1 MSPKRSA
8 FSPCSDKRGYSPV
21 TKFSYN
27 KQSLSSLHLFKAP
40 IIFSPMAKPTMKAPA
55 RPSPV
60 APRKRSAHDRAEV
73 TESMED
79 YLECIFDL
87 ESTKGYACVSDVA
100 EALRLNRAST
110 SIMVKRL
117 GQLGFL
123 RYEPYRGFAL
133 TAEGIRVAEKIRKRH
148 AMLAELFQ
156 LMGLDQRDHLS
167 DIEGLEHHLSERA
180 FRRFAE
186 LAAHLR
192 QHPFS
197 RPAAPNRSLPS

>member
-1 MSPKRSA
+1 MPRA
-8 FSPCSDKRGYSPV
+8 AAL
-21 TKFSYN
+21 N
-27 KQSLSSLHLFKAP
+27 AP
-40 IIFSPMAKPTMKAPA
+40 PA
-55 RPSPV
+55 
-60 APRKRSAHDRAEV
+60 APRKRSAHDRAAV

-100 EALRLNRAST
+100 ETLQLNRAST

-117 GQLGFL
+117 GKLGFL

-133 TAEGIRVAEKIRKRH
+133 TVDGRRVAERIRKRH
-148 AMLAELFQ
+148 AMLTDLFA
-156 LMGLDQRDHLS
+156 LIGLEYQEHLS

-180 FRRFAE
+180 FRRFAD

-192 QHPFS
+192 AHPLP
-197 RPAAPNRSLPS
+197 RRAAGRRSASLTT

>member
-1 MSPKRSA
+1 MARSTAKTSPRPA
-8 FSPCSDKRGYSPV
+8 PV
-21 TKFSYN
+21 T
-27 KQSLSSLHLFKAP
+27 
-40 IIFSPMAKPTMKAPA
+40 
-55 RPSPV
+55 
-60 APRKRSAHDRAEV
+60 PRKRSAHDRAGV

-117 GQLGFL
+117 GKLGFL

-133 TAEGIRVAEKIRKRH
+133 TPEGSRVAEKIRKRH
-148 AMLAELFQ
+148 AMLTDLFE
-156 LMGLDQRDHLS
+156 LMGLDQREHLS
-167 DIEGLEHHLSERA
+167 DIEGIEHHLSERA

-186 LAAHLR
+186 LSAHLR
-192 QHPFS
+192 QNPFTRAKAPQRS
-197 RPAAPNRSLPS
+197 SARPS

>member
-1 MSPKRSA
+1 MPRLSA
-8 FSPCSDKRGYSPV
+8 KIPV
-21 TKFSYN
+21 
-27 KQSLSSLHLFKAP
+27 
-40 IIFSPMAKPTMKAPA
+40 
-55 RPSPV
+55 PSG
-60 APRKRSAHDRAEV
+60 AENLRKRSAHDRAAV

-87 ESTKGYACVSDVA
+87 ENTKGYACVSDVA

-117 GQLGFL
+117 GKLGFL

-133 TAEGIRVAEKIRKRH
+133 TPEGTRVAEKIRKRH
-148 AMLAELFQ
+148 AMLADLFQ
-156 LMGLDQRDHLS
+156 LMGLDHRDHLS
-167 DIEGLEHHLSERA
+167 DIEGIEHHLSERA

-192 QHPFS
+192 RHPFPRHGAS
-197 RPAAPNRSLPS
+197 PRSSATT

>member
-1 MSPKRSA
+1 MVRTNAKSSPASTPE
-8 FSPCSDKRGYSPV
+8 S
-21 TKFSYN
+21 
-27 KQSLSSLHLFKAP
+27 
-40 IIFSPMAKPTMKAPA
+40 
-55 RPSPV
+55 
-60 APRKRSAHDRAEV
+60 PRKRSAHDRAAV

-87 ESTKGYACVSDVA
+87 ENSKGYACVSDVA
-100 EALRLNRAST
+100 ETLQLNRAST

-117 GQLGFL
+117 GKLGFL

-133 TAEGIRVAEKIRKRH
+133 TPEGTRVAEKIRKRH

-156 LMGLDQRDHLS
+156 LLGLGHREYLS

-192 QHPFS
+192 QHPLPQAGGKS
-197 RPAAPNRSLPS
+197 KSPPA

>member
-1 MSPKRSA
+1 MAR
-8 FSPCSDKRGYSPV
+8 SPV
-21 TKFSYN
+21 VDD
-27 KQSLSSLHLFKAP
+27 
-40 IIFSPMAKPTMKAPA
+40 A
-55 RPSPV
+55 R
-60 APRKRSAHDRAEV
+60 APRKRSAHDRAAV

-100 EALRLNRAST
+100 ETLRLNRAST

-117 GQLGFL
+117 GKLGFL

-133 TAEGIRVAEKIRKRH
+133 TANGRRVAERIRKRH
-148 AMLAELFQ
+148 AMLADLFG
-156 LMGLDQRDHLS
+156 LIGLDDKDHLS

-180 FRRFAE
+180 FRRFAD

-192 QHPFS
+192 AHPLPRRAGAR
-197 RPAAPNRSLPS
+197 RPASPA

>member
-1 MSPKRSA
+1 MPRTA
-8 FSPCSDKRGYSPV
+8 
-21 TKFSYN
+21 
-27 KQSLSSLHLFKAP
+27 
-40 IIFSPMAKPTMKAPA
+40 APA
-55 RPSPV
+55 DAA
-60 APRKRSAHDRAEV
+60 APRKRSAHDRAAV

-100 EALRLNRAST
+100 ETLRLNRAST

-117 GQLGFL
+117 GKLGFL

-133 TAEGIRVAEKIRKRH
+133 TPEGRRVAERIRKRH
-148 AMLAELFQ
+148 AMLAELFT
-156 LMGLDQRDHLS
+156 LMGLSQDDHIS

-180 FRRFAE
+180 FRRFAD

-192 QHPFS
+192 LHPLP
-197 RPAAPNRSLPS
+197 RRAAARRA

>member
-1 MSPKRSA
+1 M
-8 FSPCSDKRGYSPV
+8 FSGFITFSMARKPAILPPAPV
-21 TKFSYN
+21 TE
-27 KQSLSSLHLFKAP
+27 
-40 IIFSPMAKPTMKAPA
+40 
-55 RPSPV
+55 
-60 APRKRSAHDRAEV
+60 APRKRSAHDRALV

-100 EALRLNRAST
+100 ESLQLNRAST

-117 GQLGFL
+117 GKLGFL

-133 TAEGIRVAEKIRKRH
+133 TAEGIRIAEKIRKRH

-156 LMGLDQRDHLS
+156 LMGLDQHEHHS
-167 DIEGLEHHLSERA
+167 DIEGLEHHLSDRA
-180 FRRFAE
+180 FRRFGE

-192 QHPFS
+192 LHPI
-197 RPAAPNRSLPS
+197 PSKRKT

>member
-1 MSPKRSA
+1 M
-8 FSPCSDKRGYSPV
+8 
-21 TKFSYN
+21 
-27 KQSLSSLHLFKAP
+27 
-40 IIFSPMAKPTMKAPA
+40 A
-55 RPSPV
+55 RPTAQPDP
-60 APRKRSAHDRAEV
+60 AIRPRKRSAHDRALV

-100 EALRLNRAST
+100 ETLQLNRAST

-117 GQLGFL
+117 GRLGFL

-133 TAEGIRVAEKIRKRH
+133 TPEGYRVAEKIRKRH

-156 LMGLDQRDHLS
+156 LMGLPDGDHLS
-167 DIEGLEHHLSERA
+167 DIEGIEHHLSERA
-180 FRRFAE
+180 FRRFAD

-192 QHPFS
+192 RHP
-197 RPAAPNRSLPS
+197 LPRRGAHHRA

>member
-1 MSPKRSA
+1 MARS
-8 FSPCSDKRGYSPV
+8 SV
-21 TKFSYN
+21 VN
-27 KQSLSSLHLFKAP
+27 E
-40 IIFSPMAKPTMKAPA
+40 A
-55 RPSPV
+55 R
-60 APRKRSAHDRAEV
+60 APRKRSAHDRAAV

-100 EALRLNRAST
+100 ETLQLNRAST

-117 GQLGFL
+117 GKLGFL

-133 TAEGIRVAEKIRKRH
+133 TADGRRVAERIRKRH
-148 AMLAELFQ
+148 AMLADLFG
-156 LMGLDQRDHLS
+156 LIGLDGKDHLS

-180 FRRFAE
+180 FRRFAD

-192 QHPFS
+192 AHPLP
-197 RPAAPNRSLPS
+197 RRAGARRSASLAT

>member
-1 MSPKRSA
+1 MARPIAKMSPRSSQGA
-8 FSPCSDKRGYSPV
+8 
-21 TKFSYN
+21 
-27 KQSLSSLHLFKAP
+27 Q
-40 IIFSPMAKPTMKAPA
+40 
-55 RPSPV
+55 V
-60 APRKRSAHDRAEV
+60 APRKRSAHDRAGV

-87 ESTKGYACVSDVA
+87 ENTKGYACVSDVA

-117 GQLGFL
+117 GKLGFL

-133 TAEGIRVAEKIRKRH
+133 TPEGSRVAEKIRKRH
-148 AMLAELFQ
+148 AMLADLFQ
-156 LMGLDQRDHLS
+156 LMGLDHRDHLS
-167 DIEGLEHHLSERA
+167 DIEGIEHHLSERA

-192 QHPFS
+192 HHPFPGPVASS
-197 RPAAPNRSLPS
+197 RSSPPA

>member
-1 MSPKRSA
+1 MARS
-8 FSPCSDKRGYSPV
+8 SV
-21 TKFSYN
+21 
-27 KQSLSSLHLFKAP
+27 
-40 IIFSPMAKPTMKAPA
+40 KAPA
-55 RPSPV
+55 RAVPL
-60 APRKRSAHDRAEV
+60 APRKRSAHDRAGV

-117 GQLGFL
+117 GKLGFS

-133 TAEGIRVAEKIRKRH
+133 TPEGSRVAEKIRKRH
-148 AMLAELFQ
+148 AMLAELFE
-156 LMGLDQRDHLS
+156 LMGLGEKDHLY
-167 DIEGLEHHLSERA
+167 DIEGIEHHLSERA

-186 LAAHLR
+186 LATHLKK
-192 QHPFS
+192 HPL
-197 RPAAPNRSLPS
+197 PQSLSSKKS

>member
-1 MSPKRSA
+1 MARSA
-8 FSPCSDKRGYSPV
+8 SPAPV
-21 TKFSYN
+21 HPEN
-27 KQSLSSLHLFKAP
+27 
-40 IIFSPMAKPTMKAPA
+40 
-55 RPSPV
+55 
-60 APRKRSAHDRAEV
+60 PRKRSAHDRSGV

-87 ESTKGYACVSDVA
+87 ENTKGYACVSDVA

-117 GQLGFL
+117 GKLGFL

-148 AMLAELFQ
+148 AMLTELFE
-156 LMGLDQRDHLS
+156 LLGLDPSEHLS
-167 DIEGLEHHLSERA
+167 DIEGLEHHLSDRA

-186 LAAHLR
+186 LASHLR
-192 QHPFS
+192 HHPFPARAKS
-197 RPAAPNRSLPS
+197 RNSS

>member
-1 MSPKRSA
+1 MARSTVKKSA
-8 FSPCSDKRGYSPV
+8 RV
-21 TKFSYN
+21 V
-27 KQSLSSLHLFKAP
+27 QS
-40 IIFSPMAKPTMKAPA
+40 
-55 RPSPV
+55 
-60 APRKRSAHDRAEV
+60 APRKRSAHDRAGV

-117 GQLGFL
+117 GKLGFL

-133 TAEGIRVAEKIRKRH
+133 TPEGSRVAERIRKRH
-148 AMLAELFQ
+148 AMLADLFQ
-156 LMGLDQRDHLS
+156 LMGLDHREHHS
-167 DIEGLEHHLSERA
+167 DIEGLEHHLSDRA

-186 LAAHLR
+186 LATHLR
-192 QHPFS
+192 QHPFTRQNPS
-197 RPAAPNRSLPS
+197 RRPSTSA